1 MTEHYYPSMFS
12 AADKASL
19 VAQHRYLLATKST
32 LLLLMGGAILDA
44 IAGELDSYKTFLAI
58 TGAVLFF
65 ISLALSVY
73 VKSAKLE
80 CTWYGGRAV
89 AESVKSLS
97 WRYMMGA
104 DPFPLSQGPAH
115 ADAQFAEHL
124 ASIVNERKEL
134 MFGFGGKQATRL
146 RSRRKCGICARLR
159 LRSERRRILTDALK
173 ISDSGTG

>member
-1 MTEHYYPSMFS
+1 
-12 AADKASL
+12 
-19 VAQHRYLLATKST
+19 
-32 LLLLMGGAILDA
+32 MGGAILDA

-80 CTWYGGRAV
+80 CTWYDGRAV

-104 DPFPLSQGPAH
+104 DPFPLS
-115 ADAQFAEHL
+115 
-124 ASIVNERKEL
+124 
-134 MFGFGGKQATRL
+134 
-146 RSRRKCGICARLR
+146 
-159 LRSERRRILTDALK
+159 
-173 ISDSGTG
+173 